1 MSDSET
7 PFASATATYHVDEA
21 GDGVLFGPK
30 GRDRLKDPDS
40 QKFFMLGMVRCAKD
54 SAVAEELDKLRAHL
68 LAHPLYKGIA
78 SMAPSAEK
86 TARIFHAKDDH
97 PEIRSKVFELLSGL
111 DFKFYAVIKD
121 MRAVSDYVTRR
132 NQMDSS
138 YRYHPNEL
146 YDLAVRMLFKQ
157 HLHKESRYR
166 ITFARRGKSDR
177 TKALVEQ
184 LDKTRL
190 RFLQEHRLEHEPELK
205 IRPAYPWQEPCLQVA
220 DYCLWALQRCYE
232 RFEDRFLQT
241 IWSKVSLIHDV
252 DDPEAPGYGR
262 YFTRKNTPPE
272 LAKIKNRWI

>member
-1 MSDSET
+1 MSAFET
-7 PFASATATYHVDEA
+7 THVSASATYHVDEA
-21 GDGVLFGPK
+21 GDGVLFGTK
-30 GRDRLKDPDS
+30 GRDRLKDSDAP
-40 QKFFMLGMVRCAKD
+40 KFFMLGMVRCAKD

-68 LAHPLYKGIA
+68 LGHPLYKGIA

-97 PEIRSKVFELLSGL
+97 PEVRAKVFELLTGM

-121 MRAVSDYVTRR
+121 MRAVRDYVARR

-184 LDKTRL
+184 LDNARL
-190 RFLQEHRLEHEPELK
+190 RFLEEHRLEHEAELN

-232 RFEDRFLQT
+232 RLEDRFLQA
-241 IWSKVSLIHDV
+241 IWPKVSLVHDV
-252 DDPEAPGYGR
+252 DDPEAPAYGKF
-262 YFTRKNTPPE
+262 FTRKSPTPD
-272 LAKIKNRWI
+272 LAEINNRWI